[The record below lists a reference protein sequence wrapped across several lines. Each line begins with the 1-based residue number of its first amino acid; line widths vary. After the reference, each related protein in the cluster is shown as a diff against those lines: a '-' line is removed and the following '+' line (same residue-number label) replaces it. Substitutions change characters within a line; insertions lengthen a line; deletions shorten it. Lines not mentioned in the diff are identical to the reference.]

1 MNLKTSAAYAAELDA
16 QDELAAFRNRFVI
29 DDPNLIYVDGN
40 SLGRLPAATS
50 DHIRDVV
57 EQKWGSRLIRGWGE
71 GWISLQERVGAK
83 IARLIGAAD
92 DEVVV
97 ADSTSVNLFKLAL
110 AALLAQPDR
119 HKIVTDDLNFPSDI
133 YILQG
138 VAKLAGRPI
147 QLEIIP
153 SPDGIHGPVDALREA
168 IDDDTALVTLSH
180 TVFKSSFC
188 YDMEAVTAMAH
199 RVGAMM
205 LWDMSHSVGSVVG
218 RLNAAGADLAVGCT
232 YKYLNGGPGA
242 PAFLYVRRDWQEE
255 LTNPIPGWMGQRDMF
270 EFGLDYEP
278 APGLRRFL
286 TGTPSILSIAAIEPG
301 VDLLLEAGMDRLR
314 AKSMAQTEY
323 LLNLFDAFLAPQGF
337 RLGSPRD
344 AAQRGSHVSFGH
356 VAGWRMAQAL
366 IQDGHVLPDFRKPNL
381 IRYGLAPIYNSFID
395 VFTAVSRLHTI
406 ATERTYEKYD
416 DVLTAVT

>member
-1 MNLKTSAAYAAELDA
+1 MHSKTSAAFGTALDA
-16 QDELAAFRNRFVI
+16 QDELAEFRQRFMI
-29 DDPNLIYVDGN
+29 DDPRLIYVDGN
-40 SLGRLPAATS
+40 SLGRLPKETS
-50 DHIRDVV
+50 AHIQNVV
-57 EQKWGSRLIRGWGE
+57 GQQWGNRLIRGWGD

-83 IARLIGAAD
+83 IARLIGAAA

-97 ADSTSVNLFKLAL
+97 ADSTSVNLFKLTL
-110 AALLAQPDR
+110 AAVLAQPDR

-133 YILQG
+133 YVLQS
-138 VAKLAGRPI
+138 VAKLAKRPLSLQI
-147 QLEIIP
+147 VP
-153 SPDGIHGPVDALREA
+153 SSDGIHGPVDALRDA

-180 TVFKSSFC
+180 TAFKSSFC
-188 YDMEAVTAMAH
+188 YNMEAVTAMAH

-205 LWDMSHSVGSVVG
+205 LWDMSHSVGAIQG
-218 RLNAAGADLAVGCT
+218 QLNAAGADLAVGCT

-242 PAFLYVRRDWQEE
+242 PAFLYVRRDLQEK
-255 LTNPIPGWMGQRDMF
+255 LSNPIAGWMGQRDMF

-286 TGTPSILSIAAIEPG
+286 TGTPSILSMAAIEPG

-314 AKSMAQTEY
+314 AKSVAQTEY
-323 LLNLFDAFLAPQGF
+323 LLALFDAFLAPQGF

-344 AAQRGSHVSFGH
+344 AAQRGSHVAFGH
-356 VAGWRMAQAL
+356 DAGWRMAQAL
-366 IQDGHVLPDFRKPNL
+366 IQEGHVLPDFRKPDF
-381 IRYGLAPIYNSFID
+381 IRYGLAPIYNSFMD
-395 VFTAVSRLHTI
+395 VYTAVSRLRTI